1 MSKYDAAA
9 KRMKEIED
17 EARKQRAQWD
27 EVIAIF
33 NDRFFV
39 PFRLEAR
46 NRIEVILGDDQI
58 IDLGF
63 KYVDGKECERKPGWK
78 LS

>member
-1 MSKYDAAA
+1 MKHFFSRMNNLPKFKEDVLKSYLKVHHGLYADLMSKYDAAA

-39 PFRLEAR
+39 PFQL
-46 NRIEVILGDDQI
+46 D
-58 IDLGF
+58 
-63 KYVDGKECERKPGWK
+63 
-78 LS
+78 